1 MHDIA
6 SSLYFILFPFYIKQ
20 TDRVLPT
27 PFVLIFSM
35 KKIIFFICA
44 LFFAG
49 DLFAQ
54 TIHGKIFD
62 AVTKEPIPAATVSDT
77 IRTIVSSA
85 TNGSFK
91 ITTTAKTLKITSVGY
106 QTRLAEVKG
115 SMLAIALQPVT
126 SELNQVVVSAN
137 RTAEK
142 RSEAPIA
149 IATVSSQTI
158 QDTKAQRIDQLVN
171 KISGVNMVNLGNEQ
185 HEMSIRQP
193 MNTNNLF
200 LYLEDGIPL
209 RTSAVFNH
217 NALLE
222 MNMTAAKNIEVIKGP
237 SSALYGAEAI
247 GGVINLITQAPPA
260 YTSGYLST
268 QLNNRGYKRVDGQIG
283 ATAGKLGFIVSG
295 YYANQTN
302 GPIQYSDFH
311 KTAVTARLDY
321 HIDTNT
327 TWTNSVS
334 YINYFSDMYGSLDSS
349 HFSSKNYSSQAFFT
363 FRKVTALRARST
375 ISHQWSA
382 NGSTSA
388 TFMYRDNSVAQNP
401 SYSIATYRT
410 GGKPTNPISPDT
422 ASGNIN
428 TNAFKSYGL
437 FLQHVQRFKFL
448 DSKLIIGTS
457 AELDPQSY
465 FQDFIWVKKQSQNGL
480 VNYVSYT
487 KLNPDSVLAN
497 YHTVISNFGSYA
509 DYDFTIAPGLR
520 ISAALRYDAFQYAFV
535 NSLPGSKVAGGPS
548 TITNYGKVA
557 PKVGFTYNNK
567 GIGFYGTYSEGY
579 VPPQITQVFG
589 KTTNSAYLLPQTFK
603 NYELGGWLSLVQ
615 NKLYIDYSFYLMNGT
630 NEIINVRLPD
640 NTTVPQNAGATRH
653 KGIEYGISY
662 RPVEDLYLRLSGTNA
677 LHKFVNYVA
686 GGANYNGY
694 EMANAPHF
702 TGNAEVVY
710 KPHYIRS
717 FRIGVEEQQVGKY
730 YMDNLQQF
738 TYNGFKVTN
747 IRAGYQFGP
756 AEVWVNALNVF
767 NTYYATLATA
777 SVTNKKASY
786 SYNLGDPRA
795 FTLGL
800 AYHFGK
806 H

>member
-1 MHDIA
+1 
-6 SSLYFILFPFYIKQ
+6 
-20 TDRVLPT
+20 
-27 PFVLIFSM
+27 M
-35 KKIIFFICA
+35 KKFISLICA

-49 DLFAQ
+49 NLFAQ

-62 AVTKEPIPAATVSDT
+62 SITKEVIPAATVCDSTCMGVTSNND
-77 IRTIVSSA
+77 
-85 TNGSFK
+85 GSFK
-91 ITTTAKTLKITSVGY
+91 ITTAAKTLKISCVGY
-106 QTRLAEVKG
+106 ECRMVEITASQLD
-115 SMLAIALQPVT
+115 IALQPVT
-126 SELNQVVVSAN
+126 SQLNQVVVSAN

-149 IATVSSQTI
+149 IGTVSSQTI
-158 QDTKAQRIDQLVN
+158 QDTKAQRLDQLVN
-171 KISGVNMVNLGNEQ
+171 KVSGVNMVNLGNEQ

-200 LYLEDGIPL
+200 LYLEDGLPL

-222 MNMTAAKNIEVIKGP
+222 MNMTAAKNIEIIKGP

-260 YTSGYLST
+260 YPSGYVST
-268 QLNNRGYKRVDGQIG
+268 QMNNQGYKRIDGQIG
-283 ATAGKLGFIVSG
+283 ATSGKLGFIVSG

-321 HIDTNT
+321 HIDSAT
-327 TWTNSVS
+327 TWTNSIS
-334 YINYFSDMYGSLDSS
+334 YINYFSDMYGSLDST
-349 HFSSKNYSSQAFFT
+349 HFARKNYAAQAFFT
-363 FRKVTALRARST
+363 YRKVTAFRARST
-375 ISHQWSA
+375 ISHKWSD
-382 NGSTSA
+382 NGTTSA
-388 TFMYRDNSVAQNP
+388 TFLYRDNSVTQNP
-401 SYSIATYRT
+401 SYSIATYHA
-410 GGKPTNPISPDT
+410 GGNATNPLSPDT

-437 FLQHVQRFKFL
+437 FLQHIQRFRFL

-457 AELDPQSY
+457 TELDPQSF
-465 FQDFIWVKKQSQNGL
+465 FQDFIWVKKQNQNGV

-487 KLNPDSVLAN
+487 RLNPDSVMAN
-497 YHTVISNFGSYA
+497 YRTVISNFGSYA

-535 NSLPGSKVAGGPS
+535 NSLPGSKVTGGPS
-548 TITNYGKVA
+548 TITNYGKLA
-557 PKVGFTYNNK
+557 PKVGFTYNYD

-589 KTTNSAYLLPQTFK
+589 KTRNSAYLLPQTFK
-603 NYELGGWLSLVQ
+603 NYEVGGWLSLLK

-640 NTTVPQNAGATRH
+640 NTTQPQNAGVTRH

-662 RPVEDLYLRLSGTNA
+662 RPANDLYLRLSGSNA

-686 GGANYNGY
+686 GGVNYDGY
-694 EMANAPHF
+694 EIASAPHF

-710 KPHYIRS
+710 KPHYIRG
-717 FRIGVEEQQVGKY
+717 FRIDFEEQQVGKY
-730 YMDNLQQF
+730 YMDNLQQLP
-738 TYNGFKVTN
+738 YSGFKVTN
-747 IRAGYQFGP
+747 IRAGYQLGP
-756 AEVWVNALNVF
+756 AEIWINALNVF
-767 NTYYATLATA
+767 NAYYATLATA
-777 SVTNKKASY
+777 SVTGGKASY

-806 H
+806 Q

>member
-1 MHDIA
+1 
-6 SSLYFILFPFYIKQ
+6 
-20 TDRVLPT
+20 
-27 PFVLIFSM
+27 M
-35 KKIIFFICA
+35 KKFISLICA

-49 DLFAQ
+49 NLFAQ

-62 AVTKEPIPAATVSDT
+62 SITKEVIPAATVCDSTCMGVTSNND
-77 IRTIVSSA
+77 
-85 TNGSFK
+85 GSFK
-91 ITTTAKTLKITSVGY
+91 ITTAAKTLKISCVGY
-106 QTRLAEVKG
+106 ECRMVEITASQLD
-115 SMLAIALQPVT
+115 IALQPVT
-126 SELNQVVVSAN
+126 SQLNQVVVSAN

-149 IATVSSQTI
+149 IGTVSRQTI
-158 QDTKAQRIDQLVN
+158 QDTKAQRLDQLVN
-171 KISGVNMVNLGNEQ
+171 KVSGVNMVNLGNEQ

-200 LYLEDGIPL
+200 LYLEDGLPL

-222 MNMTAAKNIEVIKGP
+222 MNMTAAKNIEIIKGP

-260 YTSGYLST
+260 YPSGYVST
-268 QLNNRGYKRVDGQIG
+268 QMNNQGYKRIDGQIG
-283 ATAGKLGFIVSG
+283 ATSGKLGFIVSG

-321 HIDTNT
+321 HIDSVT
-327 TWTNSVS
+327 TWTNSIS
-334 YINYFSDMYGSLDSS
+334 YINYFSDMYGSLDST
-349 HFSSKNYSSQAFFT
+349 HFARKNYAAQAFFT
-363 FRKVTALRARST
+363 YRKVTALRARST
-375 ISHQWSA
+375 ISHKWSDH
-382 NGSTSA
+382 GTTSA
-388 TFMYRDNSVAQNP
+388 TFLYRDNSVTQNP
-401 SYSIATYRT
+401 SYSIATYHT
-410 GGKPTNPISPDT
+410 GGNATNPLSPDT

-437 FLQHVQRFKFL
+437 FLQHIQRFRFL

-457 AELDPQSY
+457 TELDPQSF
-465 FQDFIWVKKQSQNGL
+465 FQDFIWVKKQNQNGV

-487 KLNPDSVLAN
+487 RLNPDSVMAN
-497 YHTVISNFGSYA
+497 YRTVISNFGSYA

-535 NSLPGSKVAGGPS
+535 NSLPGSKVTGGPS
-548 TITNYGKVA
+548 TITNYGKLA
-557 PKVGFTYNNK
+557 PKVGFTYNYD

-589 KTTNSAYLLPQTFK
+589 KTRNSAYLLPQTFK
-603 NYELGGWLSLVQ
+603 NYEVGGWLSLLK

-640 NTTVPQNAGATRH
+640 NTTQPQNAGATRH

-662 RPVEDLYLRLSGTNA
+662 RPVNDLCLRLSGSNA

-686 GGANYNGY
+686 GGVNYDGY
-694 EMANAPHF
+694 EIASAPHF

-710 KPHYIRS
+710 KPHYIRG
-717 FRIGVEEQQVGKY
+717 FRIDFEEQQVGKY
-730 YMDNLQQF
+730 YMDNLQQLP
-738 TYNGFKVTN
+738 YSGFKVTN
-747 IRAGYQFGP
+747 IRAGYQLGP
-756 AEVWVNALNVF
+756 AEIWINALNVF
-767 NTYYATLATA
+767 NAYYATLGTA
-777 SVTNKKASY
+777 SVTGGKASY

-806 H
+806 Q

>member
-1 MHDIA
+1 MG
-6 SSLYFILFPFYIKQ
+6 
-20 TDRVLPT
+20 TV
-27 PFVLIFSM
+27 
-35 KKIIFFICA
+35 
-44 LFFAG
+44 
-49 DLFAQ
+49 FAQ
-54 TIHGKIFD
+54 TNTIRGKVYD
-62 AVTKEPIPAATVSDT
+62 AITHEPIAGATVADSLGSSTASD
-77 IRTIVSSA
+77 V
-85 TNGSFK
+85 NGSFK
-91 ITTTAKTLKITSVGY
+91 LSTQAATVRISFIGY
-106 QTRLAEVKG
+106 QAQTAASG
-115 SMLAIALQPVT
+115 SGVLAIALQP
-126 SELNQVVVSAN
+126 SASQLNQVVVSAN

-149 IATVSSQTI
+149 IASISKQTI
-158 QDTKAQRIDQLVN
+158 EDTKAQRLEQLLN
-171 KISGVNMVNLGNEQ
+171 KVSGVNMVNLGNEQ

-222 MNMTAAKNIEVIKGP
+222 MNMTAAKSIEVIKGP

-247 GGVINLITQAPPA
+247 GGVVNLITQAPPA

-268 QLNNRGYKRVDGQIG
+268 QMNNKGYKRVDGQLG
-283 ATAGKLGFIVSG
+283 TTAGKLGFIVSG
-295 YYANQTN
+295 YYANQTD

-311 KTAVTARLDY
+311 KTAVTGRLDY
-321 HIDTNT
+321 QIDPNT
-327 TWTNSVS
+327 VWTNSVS
-334 YINYFSDMYGSLDSS
+334 YINYFSDMYGSLDST
-349 HFSSKNYSSQAFFT
+349 HFARKNYAAQAFFT
-363 FRKVTALRARST
+363 FRKVKALRARST
-375 ISHQWSA
+375 INHKWSE
-382 NGSTSA
+382 NGTTSA
-388 TFMYRDNSVAQNP
+388 TFMYRDNSVTQNP

-410 GGKPTNPISPDT
+410 GGISTNPVSPDT

-428 TNAFKSYGL
+428 NNSFKSYGL
-437 FLQHVQRFKFL
+437 LLQHVQHFKFL
-448 DSKLIIGTS
+448 QSKLIVGTS
-457 AELDPQSY
+457 AELDPQS
-465 FQDFIWVKKQSQNGL
+465 FFEDFIWIKKQNQNGAF
-480 VNYVSYT
+480 NYVSYT
-487 KLNPDSVLAN
+487 KVNPDSVLAS
-497 YHTVISNFGSYA
+497 YHTVISNFGSYV

-520 ISAALRYDAFQYAFV
+520 ISAAARYDAFQYAFV
-535 NSLPGSKVAGGPS
+535 NSLPGSKVTGGPS

-557 PKVGFTYNNK
+557 PKIGFTYNDR

-603 NYELGGWLSLVQ
+603 NYELGGWLSLMQ

-640 NTTVPQNAGATRH
+640 NTTQPQNAGTTRH
-653 KGIEYGISY
+653 KGVEYGISY
-662 RPVEDLYLRLSGTNA
+662 RPFADLYLRLSGTNA

-686 GGANYNGY
+686 SGVNYNGY
-694 EMANAPHF
+694 EIAAAPHF
-702 TGNAEVVY
+702 TGNAEVIY
-710 KPHYIRS
+710 KPHYIKG
-717 FRIGVEEQQVGKY
+717 FRIGLEEQQVGKY
-730 YMDNLQQF
+730 YTDNLQQY

-747 IRAGYQFGP
+747 IRAGYQLGG
-756 AEVWVNALNVF
+756 AEIWVNALNVF
-767 NTYYATLATA
+767 NTYYATLASA
-777 SVTNKKASY
+777 SVSNKVASY

>member
-1 MHDIA
+1 MNADV
-6 SSLYFILFPFYIKQ
+6 SSCVMISFFPFKRNKPAAFYPCG
-20 TDRVLPT
+20 L
-27 PFVLIFSM
+27 LLYLM
-35 KKIIFFICA
+35 KKIIFFIGI
-44 LFFAG
+44 LFFTG
-49 DLFAQ
+49 NVFAQ
-54 TIHGKIFD
+54 TIRGKIFD
-62 AVTKEPIPAATVSDT
+62 AVTKEPIAAATISDT
-77 IRTIVSSA
+77 TGTAVTSG
-85 TNGSFK
+85 TDGSFK
-91 ITTTAKTLKITSVGY
+91 ITSIAQTLKITSVGY
-106 QTRLAEVKG
+106 QARLVAVKG
-115 SMLAIALQPVT
+115 DMIAIALQPAT
-126 SELNQVVVSAN
+126 SQLNQVVVSAN

-158 QDTKAQRIDQLVN
+158 QDTKAQRLDQLVN
-171 KISGVNMVNLGNEQ
+171 KVSGVNMVNLGNEQ

-200 LYLEDGIPL
+200 LYLEDGLPL
-209 RTSAVFNH
+209 RTCAVFNH

-247 GGVINLITQAPPA
+247 GGVINLITQVPPA

-268 QLNNRGYKRVDGQIG
+268 QLNNQGYKRVEGQIG
-283 ATAGKLGFIVSG
+283 TTSGKLGFIVSG
-295 YYANQTN
+295 YYANQAN

-311 KTAVTARLDY
+311 KTAVTTRLDY

-327 TWTNSVS
+327 VWTNSIS
-334 YINYFSDMYGSLDSS
+334 YINYFSDMYGSLDST
-349 HFSSKNYSSQAFFT
+349 HFALKNYAAQAFFT
-363 FRKVTALRARST
+363 YRKVTALRTRST
-375 ISHQWSA
+375 VTHKWSE
-382 NGSTSA
+382 NGTTSA
-388 TFMYRDNSVAQNP
+388 TFMFRNNSVIQNP

-410 GGKPTNPISPDT
+410 GNKSTNPISPDT

-428 TNAFKSYGL
+428 NNSFKSYGL

-448 DSKLIIGTS
+448 QSKLIIGTS
-457 AELDPQSY
+457 TELDPQSF
-465 FQDFIWVKKQSQNGL
+465 FQDFIWIKKQTQNGAT
-480 VNYVSYT
+480 NYVSYT
-487 KLNPDSVLAN
+487 KTNPDSVMAN
-497 YHTVISNFGSYA
+497 YHTVISNFGSYI
-509 DYDFTIAPGLR
+509 DYDFTIAPRLR

-535 NSLPGSKVAGGPS
+535 NSLPGSKITGGPS

-557 PKVGFTYNNK
+557 PKIGFTYNYQ

-579 VPPQITQVFG
+579 VPPQITDVFG
-589 KTTNSAYLLPQTFK
+589 KTTNNAYLLPQTFK
-603 NYELGGWLSLVQ
+603 NYELGGWLSLLE

-640 NTTVPQNAGATRH
+640 NTNQSQNAGATRH

-662 RPVEDLYLRLSGTNA
+662 RPVEDVYLRLSGTNA
-677 LHKFVNYVA
+677 LHTFVNYVA
-686 GGANYNGY
+686 SGVSYNGY

-702 TGNAEVVY
+702 SGNAEVVY
-710 KPHYIRS
+710 KPHYVKD
-717 FRIGVEEQQVGKY
+717 FRIGVEEQEVGKY

-756 AEVWVNALNVF
+756 AEIWLNALNVF

-777 SVTNKKASY
+777 SVTNKVASY

>member
-1 MHDIA
+1 
-6 SSLYFILFPFYIKQ
+6 
-20 TDRVLPT
+20 
-27 PFVLIFSM
+27 M
-35 KKIIFFICA
+35 KKYIFFICA

-49 DLFAQ
+49 HLFAQ

-62 AVTKEPIPAATVSDT
+62 AVTKEPIPAATIADT
-77 IRTIVSSA
+77 AGTAVTSG
-85 TNGSFK
+85 TDGGFK
-91 ITTTAKTLKITSVGY
+91 IITTAKFLRISSVGY
-106 QTRLAEVKG
+106 QTRSVEIKS
-115 SMLAIALQPVT
+115 SMLAISLQPAT
-126 SELNQVVVSAN
+126 SQLNQLVVSAN

-149 IATVSSQTI
+149 IAIVSSQTI
-158 QDTKAQRIDQLVN
+158 QDTKAQRLDQLVN

-222 MNMTAAKNIEVIKGP
+222 MNMAAAKDIEVIKGP

-268 QLNNRGYKRVDGQIG
+268 QLNNQGYKRVDGQVG
-283 ATAGKLGFIVSG
+283 TTAGKLGFIVSG

-321 HIDTNT
+321 HIDSAT

-349 HFSSKNYSSQAFFT
+349 HFARKNYAAQSFFT
-363 FRKVTALRARST
+363 YRKVTALRARST
-375 ISHQWSA
+375 ISHKWSG
-382 NGSTSA
+382 NGTSSA
-388 TFMYRDNSVAQNP
+388 TFMFRNNSVIQNP

-410 GGKPTNPISPDT
+410 GGNNNNPISPDT

-428 TNAFKSYGL
+428 NNSFKSYGL
-437 FLQHVQRFKFL
+437 FLQHVQKFKFL
-448 DSKLIIGTS
+448 QSKLIIGTS
-457 AELDPQSY
+457 AELDPQS
-465 FQDFIWVKKQSQNGL
+465 FFEDFIWIKKQNQNGI
-480 VNYVSYT
+480 VNNVSYT
-487 KLNPDSVLAN
+487 KVNPDSVLAN
-497 YHTVISNFGSYA
+497 YHTAISNFGSYA
-509 DYDFTIAPGLR
+509 DYDFTVAPGLR

-535 NSLPGSKVAGGPS
+535 NSLPGSKVTGGPS

-557 PKVGFTYNNK
+557 PKVGFTYNYQD
-567 GIGFYGTYSEGY
+567 IGFYGTYSEGY
-579 VPPQITQVFG
+579 VPPQITDVFG
-589 KTTNSAYLLPQTFK
+589 KTTNNAYLLPQTFK
-603 NYELGGWLSLVQ
+603 NYELGGWLSLLE
-615 NKLYIDYSFYLMNGT
+615 NKLYIDYSLYLMNGT

-640 NTTVPQNAGATRH
+640 NTNQSQNAGATRH

-662 RPVEDLYLRLSGTNA
+662 RPFEDLYLRLSCTNA
-677 LHKFVNYVA
+677 VHKFVNYIASGV
-686 GGANYNGY
+686 NYNGY

-710 KPHYIRS
+710 KPHYIKG
-717 FRIGVEEQQVGKY
+717 FRIGLEEQEVGKY

-747 IRAGYQFGP
+747 IRTGYQFGP
-756 AEVWVNALNVF
+756 AEIWANVLNLF

-777 SVTNKKASY
+777 SVTNKVASY
-786 SYNLGDPRA
+786 SYDLGDPRA

-806 H
+806 Q

>member
-1 MHDIA
+1 M
-6 SSLYFILFPFYIKQ
+6 
-20 TDRVLPT
+20 
-27 PFVLIFSM
+27 
-35 KKIIFFICA
+35 
-44 LFFAG
+44 FFAG
-49 DLFAQ
+49 NVFAQ

-62 AVTKEPIPAATVSDT
+62 ALTKEPIPTATIADT
-77 IRTIVSSA
+77 SGIAVISA
-85 TNGSFK
+85 TDGSFK
-91 ITTTAKTLKITSVGY
+91 INTKTKILKITSVGY
-106 QTRLAEVKG
+106 QTRLVEVKG
-115 SMLAIALQPVT
+115 NMLAIALQSST
-126 SELNQVVVSAN
+126 SQLNQVVVSAN

-149 IATVSSQTI
+149 IATISSQTI
-158 QDTKAQRIDQLVN
+158 QDTKAQRLDQLVN
-171 KISGVNMVNLGNEQ
+171 KVSGVNMVNLGNEQ

-200 LYLEDGIPL
+200 LYLEDGLPL

-222 MNMTAAKNIEVIKGP
+222 MNMAAAKTIEIIKGP

-268 QLNNRGYKRVDGQIG
+268 QLNNQGYKRVDGQIG
-283 ATAGKLGFIVSG
+283 TTSGKVGFIVSG

-311 KTAVTARLDY
+311 KTAVTARMDY
-321 HIDTNT
+321 QIDSATV
-327 TWTNSVS
+327 WTNSVS
-334 YINYFSDMYGSLDSS
+334 YINYFSDMYGSLDST
-349 HFSSKNYSSQAFFT
+349 HFARKNYAAQAFFT
-363 FRKVTALRARST
+363 YRKVTALRARST
-375 ISHQWSA
+375 ISHKWSA
-382 NGSTSA
+382 NGTTSA
-388 TFMYRDNSVAQNP
+388 TFLYRDNSVAQNP

-410 GGKPTNPISPDT
+410 GGKAGNPISPDS

-437 FLQHVQRFKFL
+437 FLQHVQHFKFL
-448 DSKLIIGTS
+448 NSKLIIGTS
-457 AELDPQSY
+457 AELDPQS
-465 FQDFIWVKKQSQNGL
+465 FFEDFIWIKKQSQNGAT
-480 VNYVSYT
+480 NYVSYT
-487 KLNPDSVLAN
+487 KTNPDSVLAN
-497 YHTVISNFGSYA
+497 YHTLISNFGSYA
-509 DYDFTIAPGLR
+509 NYDFTVAPGLR
-520 ISAALRYDAFQYAFV
+520 FSTALRYDAFQYAFV
-535 NSLPGSKVAGGPS
+535 NSLPGSKVTGGPS
-548 TITNYGKVA
+548 TITDYGKVA
-557 PKVGFTYNNK
+557 PKIGLTYNYH

-579 VPPQITQVFG
+579 VPPQITDVFS
-589 KTTNSAYLLPQTFK
+589 KTTNNAYLLPQTFK
-603 NYELGGWLSLVQ
+603 NYEIGGWLSLIQ
-615 NKLYIDYSFYLMNGT
+615 NKLYIDYSLYLMNGT

-640 NTTVPQNAGATRH
+640 NTNQSQNAGATRH

-662 RPVEDLYLRLSGTNA
+662 RPTDDLYFRVSGTNA
-677 LHKFVNYVA
+677 VHKFVNYVA
-686 GGANYNGY
+686 SGVNYNGY

-702 TGNAEVVY
+702 TGNAEAVY
-710 KPHYIRS
+710 KPHYIKGL
-717 FRIGVEEQQVGKY
+717 RIGLEEQVVGKY

-738 TYNGFKVTN
+738 TYDGFKITN
-747 IRAGYQFGP
+747 IRAGYQLGR
-756 AEVWVNALNVF
+756 AEIWVNALNIF

-777 SVTNKKASY
+777 SVTNKVASY